1 MGNTH
6 SRSQFT
12 HPALYRILDANLDR
26 TREGLRVIEEWCR
39 FGLNNAQLTERCKY
53 LRQDLAKWHTPELR
67 AARNTPGDLGTEL
80 THPQEETRDSIEHVL
95 QVNFCRIEEALRVLE
110 EYGKVY
116 SAEMAAAVKQMRYQ
130 VYTLES
136 SLMAYERHQ
145 KLKRSSLYL
154 VTSPS
159 ENLLAAIEAA
169 LQGGLAIVQYRD
181 KETDDQK
188 RLGIARKL
196 QQLCHDYGALFI
208 VNDRVDLAL
217 AVDADGVH
225 LGQQDMPL
233 ELARQLLGPQRLI
246 GRSTTNPSELDRA
259 INEGADYVGV
269 GPVYETPTKAGKTA
283 AGLDYVKYAAEH
295 CPMPWFAIGGIDTH
309 NVQDVLSAGA
319 QRISVVRAIM
329 QADQPTLATQ
339 YFLVQLNQ
347 RHTLPKSRRTGSNG
361 SLSLSATEDLW
372 S

>member
-1 MGNTH
+1 MGNPH
-6 SRSQFT
+6 SRSQFAQ
-12 HPALYRILDANLDR
+12 PALYRILDANLDR

-39 FGLNNAQLTERCKY
+39 FGLNNAPLTERCKS
-53 LRQDLAKWHTPELR
+53 LRQELATWHTPELR

-80 THPQEETRDSIEHVL
+80 THPQEETRDSIEQVL

-116 SAEMAAAVKQMRYQ
+116 STEMAAAVKQMRYQ

-136 SLMAYERHQ
+136 SLMAYQRHQ
-145 KLKRSSLYL
+145 KLKQASLYL

-159 ENLLAAIEAA
+159 ETLFATIEAA

-181 KETDDQK
+181 KETDDLT
-188 RLGIARKL
+188 RLSTARKL
-196 QQLCHDYGALFI
+196 QQLCQDYGALFI
-208 VNDRVDLAL
+208 VNDRIDLAL

-233 ELARQLLGPQRLI
+233 ELARQLLGPQRLV

-259 INEGADYVGV
+259 IQEGADYVGV
-269 GPVYETPTKAGKTA
+269 GPVYETPTKEGKAA
-283 AGLDYVKYAAEH
+283 AGVEYVQYAAEH
-295 CPMPWFAIGGIDTH
+295 CPVPWFAIGGIDTN
-309 NVQDVLSAGA
+309 NVQEVLSAGA
-319 QRISVVRAIM
+319 YRISVVRAIM

-339 YFLVQLNQ
+339 YFLAQLNQ
-347 RHTLPKSRRTGSNG
+347 KQTLHGRRKTLSNG
-361 SLSLSATEDLW
+361 HLSTEDLW